1 MPEVTI
7 KYSNKNVLNLLKDF
21 SEYFEMEII
30 EKKEK
35 KTTTPRKGKLKIS
48 KQKPPIQYAEKPDFM
63 AAAGIWKDNPITS
76 EELRQKA
83 WGNRR

>member
-7 KYSNKNVLNLLKDF
+7 KYNNKNVLNLLKDF
-21 SEYFEMEII
+21 SKYFEMEII

-35 KTTTPRKGKLKIS
+35 KTTTPRKGKLKIYNKDTS
-48 KQKPPIQYAEKPDFM
+48 AQNTNKDGILAL
-63 AAAGIWKDNPITS
+63 AGIWKDKNITL
-76 EELRQKA
+76 EEIREKA